1 MYYLKLLMKIDKV
14 TSAKTLETYSHGT
27 TTLKKNN
34 SEINGL
40 EDKLTF
46 LKRKSTLT
54 SESKDLLQ
62 RLNLLKKDMQKN
74 ITTENNGNEE
84 LVFS

>member
-1 MYYLKLLMKIDKV
+1 MKIDKAI
-14 TSAKTLETYSHGT
+14 SAKTLDTCSNGKMN
-27 TTLKKNN
+27 LKKNN

-74 ITTENNGNEE
+74 ITTESNGN
-84 LVFS
+84 